1 VKEKK
6 TIAVIDIGTNSFH
19 LLIVRIDEEGAYHL
33 LRRERKFV
41 KLALDGIHKIS
52 KKQFDKGVATLT
64 SFRTIVEQYEP
75 DDVLA
80 FGTAAI
86 REAENGR
93 EFIDKV
99 KQELNLSIYCIDG
112 DTEATM
118 IYYGVRNAVNL
129 THKPVLIVDIGG
141 GSVEFVIGDEE
152 QIYWQTSLPIGASL
166 LKDRYHH
173 HDPMPKREIDQLR
186 NDLRR
191 ELATVKKQV
200 DLYEPD
206 QLIGV
211 AGSFET
217 VADIISAN
225 NADFHYS
232 HDQIAHHLP
241 VDKFLD
247 LHKRLTASTLDERLA
262 IKGMHP
268 ERADMIVVAST
279 LTHLIIEDYGIR
291 EMSLS
296 RYGLKEGILYSV
308 VNQIPIA
315 AAEL

>member
-1 VKEKK
+1 MANRK

-19 LLIVRIDEEGAYHL
+19 LLIVQVDEDATYHVL
-33 LRRERKFV
+33 HRERKFV

-52 KKQFDKGVATLT
+52 KKQFEKGIATLT
-64 SFRTIVEQYEP
+64 SFRTIAEEYAP
-75 DDVLA
+75 DDILA

-86 REAENGR
+86 READNGR
-93 EFIDKV
+93 EFIEKV
-99 KQELNLSIYCIDG
+99 KHELNLSIYSIDG

-118 IYYGVRNAVNL
+118 IYYGVRNAVAI
-129 THKPVLIVDIGG
+129 TQKPVLIVDIGG
-141 GSVEFVIGDEE
+141 GSVEFVIGDGE

-166 LKDRYHH
+166 LKDRYHR
-173 HDPMPKREIDQLR
+173 HDPILNEEIEQLQ
-186 NDLRR
+186 NDLR
-191 ELATVKKQV
+191 EEFAPVKKQV
-200 DLYEPD
+200 NLHEPD
-206 QLIGV
+206 KLIGV

-241 VDKFLD
+241 VDKFRD
-247 LHKRLTASTLDERLA
+247 LHKRLITSTLDERLA

-268 ERADMIVVAST
+268 ERADMIVVASI
-279 LTHLIIEDYGIR
+279 LTQLIIDDFGIS

-308 VNQIPIA
+308 VHQIPIA